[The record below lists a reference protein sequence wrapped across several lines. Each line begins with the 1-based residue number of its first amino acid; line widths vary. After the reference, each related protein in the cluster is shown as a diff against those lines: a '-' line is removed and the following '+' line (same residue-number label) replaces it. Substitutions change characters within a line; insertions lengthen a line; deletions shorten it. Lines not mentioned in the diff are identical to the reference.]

1 MNKKIILG
9 ILVIGILTIIASLFI
24 FNHTKSNKLL
34 NSDKLIDI
42 DDIDDEEYNVY
53 SALIR
58 STYGDNPNT
67 LLVIVEDT
75 TSPPE
80 GGLSEISA
88 KEVQQETVDNFKK
101 ANQQSYLLKRRF
113 NPSINYILIS
123 QEELKNIFSRGLV
136 RGWDKFHKKYPN
148 SQGIITLS
156 RVGFNNQKDQALVYI
171 GDQFSSLSGAGSII
185 LLIKENNVWKIK
197 QRFMLWIS

>member
-67 LLVIVEDT
+67 LPVIVEDT

-80 GGLSEISA
+80 GGLSGISA

-123 QEELKNIFSRGLV
+123 QEELKNIFSRDLV